1 MPNTIN
7 PQIYDTR
14 LLKHIR
20 RILRVDTIAVT
31 RPSATTDSE
40 GSPTGGRT
48 AVFSGMGLTN
58 TATDQE
64 QLAAESRG
72 TKIDQ
77 VLCLELGL
85 DLREGD
91 WVQVNGA
98 TTYEVVEAADNR
110 LYRRA
115 TMRVVL

>member
-1 MPNTIN
+1 MPGTIN

-14 LLKHIR
+14 LLRHVR
-20 RILRVDTIAVT
+20 RMLRVDAIVVT
-31 RPSATTDSE
+31 RPSNATDTE
-40 GSPTGGRT
+40 GSPTGART
-48 AVFSGMGLTN
+48 AVLSGFGLTN

-72 TKIDQ
+72 TRIDQ
-77 VLCLELGL
+77 ILCFELGL
-85 DLREGD
+85 DIQAGD
-91 WVQVNGA
+91 WVQVNGG

-115 TMRVVL
+115 TMRVIL

>member
-1 MPNTIN
+1 MPSTFN

-20 RILRVDTIAVT
+20 RILRVDAIVVT
-31 RPSATTDSE
+31 RPSTTTDSE
-40 GSPTGGRT
+40 GSPSGVRT
-48 AVFSGMGLTN
+48 TVLSGFGLTN

-64 QLAAESRG
+64 VMAAATRG

-77 VLCLELGL
+77 ILCFELGL
-85 DLREGD
+85 DIAEGD
-91 WVQVNGA
+91 WVQVNGGI
-98 TTYEVVEAADNR
+98 TYEVIEAADNR